1 MQCRLGSLAIALPLG
16 FALACFG
23 QAHFRTATIRTGSS
37 GIAIPASPTNVLDS
51 LLLWYKFDDNGGTV
65 AIDSG
70 SYSITA
76 YTSNSPSWSTGRV
89 GVSCIKLDKS
99 PTNFVQSTLPIN
111 YTFSRAAFTFW
122 VNQPYA
128 YNAAQIQPVWFIG
141 NAAAGSSEL
150 GFQHF
155 SDGKFYMGYQS
166 GGNNRRLVVTS
177 DATSWPQ
184 NTWIWFVYKF
194 TRTNQMFYTNG
205 VLCASNNISDQDV
218 SGNPDP
224 FVIGHQ
230 NVGAN
235 YFNGLIDDFR
245 VYTNLLTDAQIQY
258 LYQTWYA
265 P

>member
-1 MQCRLGSLAIALPLG
+1 MRPAFFILLLFCASA
-16 FALACFG
+16 FG
-23 QAHFRTATIRTGSS
+23 QAFTPRRPFVFLSS
-37 GIAIPASPTNVLDS
+37 NPGVTNVLDS

-65 AIDSG
+65 ATDSG
-70 SYSITA
+70 NYSITA

-99 PTNFVQSTLPIN
+99 PTNFVQSTLTTN

-141 NAAAGSSEL
+141 NAAVGSSEL

-205 VLCASNNISDQDV
+205 VLCASNNIADQDV
-218 SGNPDP
+218 SGTPDP
-224 FVIGHQ
+224 FVMGHQ

-258 LYQTWYA
+258 LYNTWYTNT